1 MKIELNKIKPSPKPI
16 RTTWD
21 EEKMNELSQSLI
33 EEGQVEPIGVH
44 KNAEDYTIVWGHRRV
59 EAARRAGWDD
69 IEAVVVPQDEINNL
83 VQAGIENLAGEDM
96 SVDDKANWAQ
106 RLVDMGLSLR
116 EIERRSGINHTNIT
130 QWLIYKKEKESGV
143 VAGNQSFAQDE
154 GFKKIVNV
162 AKVLG
167 DDKNAKKA
175 VLEKT
180 SDEKLSRDQA
190 KFVAEAY
197 RDAPTPE
204 VKKKILDLP
213 VMSRDT
219 SADILRRSI
228 NQVRLDKGDEFTHE
242 MNEWEKE
249 KEERRTFQDFD
260 FAVKEFLDS
269 MKLFQQVAQK
279 GSALVKYG
287 KFSPEAARF
296 AIRKIDVLIDD
307 LKNYREALEG
317 VK

>member
-106 RLVDMGLSLR
+106 RLVDMGLSQA
-116 EIERRSGINHTNIT
+116 EISRRSSIPRAT
-130 QWLIYKKEKESGV
+130 LIRWIEYKKETLSGV
-143 VAGNQSFAQDE
+143 TVPGNTYAQDE
-154 GFKKIVNV
+154 GVHKIVEV
-162 AKVLG
+162 GKVIGNDTVIKNAILKKSY
-167 DDKNAKKA
+167 DDKLNRDVTREVA
-175 VLEKT
+175 V
-180 SDEKLSRDQA
+180 
-190 KFVAEAY
+190 AY